1 MERVF
6 LFYLLPVLL
15 LLVMGGL
22 IAAIVLGAMR
32 LLKAELQTR
41 LKTLSVL
48 MGIFLALASVEL
60 AMRLT
65 GFMSTQAEKR
75 RNNWPS
81 PYSYNRHKV
90 LWNWDPN
97 KILKLEGPEFS
108 YARKINSL
116 GFDDA
121 EFRLKKDSGEIR
133 ILALGDSFTEG
144 DGAAYDSSYPRQLED
159 ILTERYA
166 SRKIV
171 VINAGIC
178 GSDPV
183 FNFKA
188 YNSLLYKYRPDLVI
202 QVFSTQDVT
211 SDMAFRGGFDRFT
224 PDGKV
229 NFTHHFAFDKVFIY
243 SHISR
248 LYFIGKHHL
257 NELYLNDEILNQKRD
272 YLLAQTRLLFSAWQQ
287 QVINRGF
294 KFYVVYRPDPIEIER
309 HSYEPYMQPFNNS
322 IDSMGN
328 TSKLFKTIDLN
339 IYYTQVAHMD
349 KDAQKYF
356 WPLDRHH
363 NATGY
368 RQMAMGI
375 AEGIKVDLDS
385 MVMGGK
391 QLR

>member
-6 LFYLLPVLL
+6 CFYLFPVLL
-15 LLVMGGL
+15 LIGAGGL
-22 IAAIVLGAMR
+22 LTVVVLCTMQ
-32 LLKAELQTR
+32 LLKVELQTR

-48 MGIFLALASVEL
+48 AGIFLALAVAEL
-60 AMRLT
+60 TMRLT
-65 GFMSTQAEKR
+65 GIMATQTEKR
-75 RNNWPS
+75 LNDYWS
-81 PYSYNRHKV
+81 PYNYNRDKV

-97 KILKLEGPEFS
+97 KVLILEGPEFS
-108 YARKINSL
+108 YARKINAL

-121 EFRLKKDSGEIR
+121 EFCIHKDSGEIR
-133 ILALGDSFTEG
+133 ILTLGDSFTEG

-171 VINAGIC
+171 VMNAGIC
-178 GSDPV
+178 GSDPM

-188 YNSLLYKYRPDLVI
+188 YDSLLYKYRPDLVI
-202 QVFSTQDVT
+202 QVFSTQDVMN
-211 SDMAFRGGFDRFT
+211 DMALRGGLDRFT

-229 NFTHHFAFDKVFIY
+229 NFTHHFALDKVFMY
-243 SHISR
+243 SRLSR
-248 LYFIGKHHL
+248 LYFVGIRNL
-257 NELYLNDEILNQKRD
+257 NEHYLNDEILLQKRD

-287 QVINRGF
+287 QVVNRGF
-294 KFYVVYRPDPIEIER
+294 KFYVVYRPDPMEIEQ
-309 HSYEPYMQPFNNS
+309 HSYGTYMQPFINN

-328 TSKLFKTIDLN
+328 SSKLFKTIDL
-339 IYYTQVAHMD
+339 ISYYTQVAHMD

-356 WPLDRHH
+356 WPIDRHH

-368 RQMAMGI
+368 HQMAMGI
-375 AEGIKVDLDS
+375 AEGVKGDLDA